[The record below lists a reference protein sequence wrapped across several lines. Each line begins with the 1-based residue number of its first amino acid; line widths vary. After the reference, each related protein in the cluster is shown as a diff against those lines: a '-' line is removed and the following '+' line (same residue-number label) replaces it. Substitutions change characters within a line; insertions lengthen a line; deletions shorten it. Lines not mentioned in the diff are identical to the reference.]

1 MENAGINIDNLN
13 YLDEKATGYQ
23 EELHRLE
30 AKPNERLALLEQ
42 KKNVEADRDKLIE
55 YLEKMRSH
63 KQEKVSEVE
72 RQTRCELELAQ
83 RLQGLETGNVELE
96 QECRA
101 GRVPSLE
108 AERSGVLVADYRRQ
122 VDQCRQEV
130 DNVDKEIWQKE
141 IQVKILVIA
150 EIGSMHC

>member
-13 YLDEKATGYQ
+13 YLDQKAVGYQ

-30 AKPNERLALLEQ
+30 DKPNERLALLEQ
-42 KKNVEADRDKLIE
+42 KQNVEADRNKLIE

-141 IQVKILVIA
+141 IQVKIIA